1 MEPDL
6 PAQDMGDAPDMFPD
20 EAQSDPALAWWGGLT
35 NAERDAWA
43 DHVDRIIHLEDR
55 DGKVIAATRR
65 EADIAREAAPP
76 EPAPP
81 RPSRRDRFRRFGP
94 SHASHVTELTDVT
107 DHVTCVT

>member
-65 EADIAREAAPP
+65 EADIAREAAPQSQHP
-76 EPAPP
+76 
-81 RPSRRDRFRRFGP
+81 
-94 SHASHVTELTDVT
+94 HAHHGATGFDGLGQVTQVT
-107 DHVTCVT
+107 